1 MKLAETIAKAKKE
14 GKRVYLCGNGGSAA
28 NAIHIAND
36 LTSVGVR
43 AHALTADIATF
54 SRIANDV
61 SYGAVFS
68 HQLKVLAEPG
78 DVLVALSGSG
88 TSKNIV
94 QAMDEAKKLGME
106 AVLVTHFLMSKDMQ
120 QSEEEQLELG
130 HEVMRKLSQL
140 R

>member
-1 MKLAETIAKAKKE
+1 MAGLLPELIAKAKKE
-14 GKRVYLCGNGGSAA
+14 GRRVYLAGNGGSAA

-36 LTSVGVR
+36 LQSVGVR

-94 QAMDEAKKLGME
+94 QAMDEALSIGME
-106 AVLVTHFLMSKDMQ
+106 AVLVTHFLKGKDMQ
-120 QSEEEQLELG
+120 ESEEEQLTLG
-130 HEVMRKLSQL
+130 HEVMKCL
-140 R
+140 RS